1 MGNSAIGW
9 TLALRTPMLSIHKFT
24 DRRINPVTSSSAAL
38 TVPVDLGSRSY
49 DIAIVSDDLSQV
61 ANRIETWATKTTDT
75 PSRTALIISDAN
87 VADRYA
93 APVADSLTQAG
104 WTVETAV
111 LEAGEQSKCQSVV
124 SGLYDTLVAMHADR
138 RTVVIAVGG
147 GVVGDISGFVAA
159 SYARGIPF
167 VQVPTTLL
175 AQVDSSVGGKV
186 GINHPQGKNLIGAF
200 HQPLGVFIDTTTLD
214 SLPDRDYRSGMAEV
228 VKYGVILDEKF
239 FTYLESHQNDVNNR
253 DAAVLR
259 HVVARCCQLKAD
271 VVERDEYERTGV
283 RAVLNYGHTFAH
295 AFETL
300 SGYGELMHG
309 EAVGI
314 GMVYASRLAERRGLI
329 DASLTERQIALFAAL
344 GIPTVLPDSIN
355 LSIDDILERMKLDK
369 KAIAGR
375 LRFVLPT
382 KIGHVQLYD
391 DVPEADVR
399 AVLDALG

>member
-1 MGNSAIGW
+1 
-9 TLALRTPMLSIHKFT
+9 
-24 DRRINPVTSSSAAL
+24 VTSSSDSL
-38 TVPVDLGSRSY
+38 TVPVDLGPRSY
-49 DIAIVSDDLSQV
+49 DIAIVSGELSSV
-61 ANRIETWATKTTDT
+61 AKSIETWATKTTDT

-87 VADRYA
+87 VSDRYA
-93 APVADSLTQAG
+93 APVADSLTQVG

-111 LEAGEQSKCQSVV
+111 LKAGEQSKCQQVV
-124 SGLYDTLVAMHADR
+124 SELYDRLVAMQADR
-138 RTVVIAVGG
+138 RTIVIAVGG

-186 GINHPQGKNLIGAF
+186 GINHPRGKNLIGAF
-200 HQPLGVFIDTTTLD
+200 HQPLGVFIDTATLE
-214 SLPDRDYRSGMAEV
+214 SLPERDYRSGMAEV
-228 VKYGVILDEKF
+228 VKYGVILDEEF
-239 FTYLESHQNDVNNR
+239 FTYLQAHQDGVNNR
-253 DAAVLR
+253 DADVLR

-271 VVERDEYERTGV
+271 VVEQDEYERTGV

-314 GMVYASRLAERRGLI
+314 GMIYASRLAERHGLI
-329 DASLTERQIALFAAL
+329 DASVTERQVALFATL
-344 GIPTVLPDSIN
+344 GIPTALPESIN
-355 LSIDDILERMKLDK
+355 LSTNDILDRMKLDK

-382 KIGHVQLYD
+382 KIGHVALYD
-391 DVPEADVR
+391 DVPVEDVR
-399 AVLDALG
+399 AVLDVLG